1 MRTKRLVAMMV
12 FSLSGA
18 FSAIAAP
25 NALVDVVQS
34 PAWVER
40 LERRLPLAPGM
51 TLENRD
57 RIVTGAGARVIVQ
70 LADGSSVKLGENANV
85 SVNAMKQENGRSRG
99 GTFNAA
105 LDVAKGAFR
114 LTTDIFRK
122 YQQQRAINVRVGTV
136 TAGIRGTDLWGRS
149 NDEKDFVCLL
159 EGKIAV
165 SHPLGEPTELTEP
178 LQFYGAD
185 KGSVPGPVASV
196 DRVQLAKWAME
207 TELQYGMPTQQTGGR
222 WALNFG
228 RHDKDATL
236 ALYDRLAGAGYASR
250 IRPVPVSGGY
260 AYEVRL
266 GHLLTEQEARRLADQ
281 LVLDL
286 DLPAPAVSRH

>member
-12 FSLSGA
+12 FALSGA
-18 FSAIAAP
+18 VSAIAAP

-51 TLENRD
+51 ALENRD

-85 SVNAMKQENGRSRG
+85 SVNAMSQESGRNRG
-99 GTFNAA
+99 GAFQAA

-122 YQQQRAINVRVGTV
+122 YQQQRAINIRVGTV

-178 LQFYGAD
+178 LQFYGAE
-185 KGSVPGPVASV
+185 KGAAPGPVASV

-222 WALNFG
+222 WLLNFG
-228 RHDKDATL
+228 RYDKDATL
-236 ALYDRLAGAGYASR
+236 ALHDRLSAAGYASR
-250 IRPVPVSGGY
+250 IRPVRVADGY
-260 AYEVRL
+260 EYEVRL
-266 GHLLTEQEARRLADQ
+266 GQLLTEQEARRLADQ
-281 LVLDL
+281 LVRDL
-286 DLPAPAVSRH
+286 DIPAPVINRR

>member
-51 TLENRD
+51 ALENRD

-85 SVNAMKQENGRSRG
+85 SVNAMKQEKDQGSA
-99 GTFNAA
+99 FHAA

-149 NDEKDFVCLL
+149 NDEKDFICLI

-185 KGSVPGPVASV
+185 KGGAPGPVASV

-260 AYEVRL
+260 EYEVRL

-281 LVLDL
+281 LVQDL